1 MGSWG
6 KIGKLGIG
14 CEARQ
19 RVESWGEAQRMIPAS
34 FTHDIWSTYYDS
46 GPKSVRWVLRRN
58 LGKAHEA
65 NRTIGDHEETMSDH
79 RETIG
84 HICHQQVAW

>member
-1 MGSWG
+1 MESWE

-19 RVESWGEAQRMIPAS
+19 RVESWGEAQSMIPAS

-65 NRTIGDHEETMSDH
+65 NRTIGDHEETMRDH

-84 HICHQQVAW
+84 NE